1 MRALETF
8 MEGTGGGGGDLNF
21 GENMNKGGTDDLID
35 SNSLQIQKQKPR
47 ETMVLDSKDKAGQ
60 TLTLI
65 FTLISSWDIFYPH
78 SKILPAIERI
88 VVIRCYSNYQEVGEH
103 L

>member
-8 MEGTGGGGGDLNF
+8 LEGTGGGGGDLNF
-21 GENMNKGGTDDLID
+21 GENMNRSTEVLKGGTDDLIH

-47 ETMVLDSKDKAGQ
+47 ETTVLDSNDKAGQ

-65 FTLISSWDIFYPH
+65 FTLINIGISFTH
-78 SKILPAIERI
+78 ILK
-88 VVIRCYSNYQEVGEH
+88 YYQ

>member
-1 MRALETF
+1 MRAFEIFL
-8 MEGTGGGGGDLNF
+8 EGTGGGGSDLNF
-21 GENMNKGGTDDLID
+21 GENMNNSTEVLKGGTDDLIH

-47 ETMVLDSKDKAGQ
+47 ETMVLDSKDKGGQ

-65 FTLISSWDIFYPH
+65 FTLINSWDIFYPH
-78 SKILPAIERI
+78 STK
-88 VVIRCYSNYQEVGEH
+88 YYQ

>member
-8 MEGTGGGGGDLNF
+8 LEGTGGGVSDLNF
-21 GENMNKGGTDDLID
+21 GENMNNSTEVLKGGTDDLIH

-47 ETMVLDSKDKAGQ
+47 ETMVLDSKDKGGQ

-65 FTLISSWDIFYPH
+65 FTLINSWDIFYPH
-78 SKILPAIERI
+78 STK
-88 VVIRCYSNYQEVGEH
+88 YYQ

>member
-8 MEGTGGGGGDLNF
+8 LEGTAGGGGDLNF
-21 GENMNKGGTDDLID
+21 GENMNMSTEVLQGGTDDLIH

-47 ETMVLDSKDKAGQ
+47 ETTVLDSNDKAGQ

-65 FTLISSWDIFYPH
+65 FTLINIGISFTH
-78 SKILPAIERI
+78 ILK
-88 VVIRCYSNYQEVGEH
+88 YYQ